1 MNVTSTMDNLS
12 DNVLDSVVGG
22 LNPQPLPPDPPP
34 ERFAMRHIN
43 FKSFFSNAR
52 SFSFHR

>member
-43 FKSFFSNAR
+43 FKSFFSIAR